1 MRAANQ
7 PAIHHRVRD
16 FGMEL
21 QRIAGAM
28 TKCLHRESVAFREQL
43 TAVRKVETFA
53 MPLID
58 VIGPVRTHLAS
69 GLCWPDRVIA
79 DLGVTVRV
87 WKNASAEL
95 ARQHLC
101 AKTDTEIW
109 LLVAKRD
116 LDPVNLAVHELFIVV
131 GALRSAENDRAGV
144 IVHRFWQWVAETWP
158 PDVKRIAEFRQ
169 GLPDA
174 ARRGMLLVENKK
186 DWLQHDD
193 SASACSAD

>member
-16 FGMEL
+16 FRMKL

-28 TKCLHRESVAFREQL
+28 TECLHRESVAFREQL

-58 VIGPVRTHLAS
+58 VIGPVRTHIAS

-87 WKNASAEL
+87 WKNTSAEM

-109 LLVAKRD
+109 FLVAKRD
-116 LDPVNLAVHELFIVV
+116 LDPVNLAVHELLVVV
-131 GALRSAENDRAGV
+131 GALRPAENDRARV
-144 IVHRFWQWVAETWP
+144 VVHRLRQRVSETWP
-158 PDVKRIAEFRQ
+158 PDVKRMAEFRQ
-169 GLPDA
+169 RLPNA
-174 ARRGMLLVENKK
+174 AWRRMLLMENEKN
-186 DWLQHDD
+186 WLQHMIRQ
-193 SASACSAD
+193 ACSVD

>member
-7 PAIHHRVRD
+7 PAIHHCVRD
-16 FGMEL
+16 FGMKL

-28 TKCLHRESVAFREQL
+28 TKCLHRESVAFRQQL
-43 TAVRKVETFA
+43 AAVRKVETFA
-53 MPLID
+53 MPLVD

-79 DLGVTVRV
+79 DFGVTVRV

-95 ARQHLC
+95 ARQHLR

-116 LDPVNLAVHELFIVV
+116 LDPVDLAVHELLVVV
-131 GALRSAENDRAGV
+131 GTLRSTENDRAGV
-144 IVHRFWQWVAETWP
+144 VVHRLRQRVSETRP
-158 PDVKRIAEFRQ
+158 PDVKRMAEFRQ
-169 GLPDA
+169 GLSDA
-174 ARRGMLLVENKK
+174 ARRRMLLMENKK
-186 DWLQHDD
+186 NRLQHMIRQ
-193 SASACSAD
+193 ACSVD